1 MNEEKK
7 ARRKNLLRSILTAA
21 ALFVIGLGLVGWS
34 SYALELFTVVAGVY
48 MVLSGLLRIRDAV
61 SVKRAGKKGTEV
73 SVAAPLILALI
84 EIVCGVVCGLS
95 KLILPG
101 SVLPLSGVMLMIFGL
116 AELVNTVFL
125 AVLRRKAEA
134 PRQEAAPETW
144 QPSYQQDV
152 YPTDMDN

>member
-61 SVKRAGKKGTEV
+61 SVKRAGRNMMFRNTECFFADIFF
-73 SVAAPLILALI
+73 S
-84 EIVCGVVCGLS
+84 LS
-95 KLILPG
+95 CLNA
-101 SVLPLSGVMLMIFGL
+101 M
-116 AELVNTVFL
+116 
-125 AVLRRKAEA
+125 
-134 PRQEAAPETW
+134 
-144 QPSYQQDV
+144 
-152 YPTDMDN
+152 